1 LREVLRIHRRLRRC
15 LKRCRHCGIYF
26 LTHPCNAARQDLRCP
41 FGCRGR
47 GRKRSSN
54 QRSVEYYRTDEGKTK
69 KKELNA
75 KRSRG
80 MSKKKKQKQDQAQRD
95 AERLARIKARGEEKI
110 LEHVRMVV
118 SQIEGRPVSRE
129 EIEAMLAEKMRQHS
143 LNAAQGIG
151 YIAPEDGESPP

>member
-1 LREVLRIHRRLRRC
+1 LREVLRVHRRLRRC

-54 QRSVEYYRTDEGKTK
+54 QRSVEYYRTAEGKTK
-69 KKELNA
+69 KRELNA
-75 KRSRG
+75 NRSRG
-80 MSKKKKQKQDQAQRD
+80 MSEKKKQDQAQRD
-95 AERLARIKARGEEKI
+95 AERLARIKARAAEKI
-110 LEHVRMVV
+110 LEHIRMVT

-143 LNAAQGIG
+143 LNAAKGIG
-151 YIAPEDGESPP
+151 YIAPEEGEGPP